1 MVLELVCDPSER
13 SYFPPDAEAEQ
24 KFQEIALSNGLAL
37 YSTLYGS
44 RRRPLMS
51 RGLPMWVSPPFCITE
66 EQVEDLVDRLD
77 RTLHH
82 WEQTMQ
88 VAGRVAGVA

>member
-1 MVLELVCDPSER
+1 MVLELVAGPDER
-13 SYFPPDAEAEQ
+13 SYFGPEAEAEQ
-24 KFQEIALSNGLAL
+24 RFQEIALSNGLAL

-51 RGLPMWVSPPFCITE
+51 RGLPMWISPPFCITAD
-66 EQVEDLVDRLD
+66 QLDDLVDRLD

-88 VAGRVAGVA
+88 VGARAASVA